1 MKRSWQ
7 ITALAAVV
15 IAFVALVAWREARG
29 GAHSSGIE
37 PERAAEAGASPR
49 VLLFA
54 DPREAEA
61 TCGCGLIFHAVRE
74 AAASGVATREV
85 DPERERDLVAQYRVT
100 VEPTVIFLD
109 EDGRETSRREGEAGE
124 TIAAI
129 EEELGRMSEER

>member
-1 MKRSWQ
+1 VKRSSQ
-7 ITALAAVV
+7 ITVLAGVA
-15 IAFVALVAWREARG
+15 IAFVVLASLRETRPSSVVPEH
-29 GAHSSGIE
+29 GAGD
-37 PERAAEAGASPR
+37 ASPR

-74 AAASGVATREV
+74 AAAAGVATREV
-85 DPERERDLVAQYRVT
+85 DPERDRALVTQYRVT

-109 EDGRETSRREGEAGE
+109 ESGHETSRREGEAGE

-129 EEELGRMSEER
+129 ETELGRMSGPR